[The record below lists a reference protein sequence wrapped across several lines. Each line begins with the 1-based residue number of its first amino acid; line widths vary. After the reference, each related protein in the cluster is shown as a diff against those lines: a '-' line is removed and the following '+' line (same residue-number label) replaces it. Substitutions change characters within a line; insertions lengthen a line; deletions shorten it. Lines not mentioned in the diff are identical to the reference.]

1 MKDRLKALVAA
12 VKYCRYEMPGETA
25 AQREARDLS
34 MASAL
39 SALKTGI
46 AEIEPYYE
54 QRVAQSSASGFRQAI
69 ARVELR
75 TLLADANSLV
85 KLVEDSRASEAGQSR
100 ASAVF

>member
-12 VKYCRYEMPGETA
+12 VKHCRYGMPGETVS
-25 AQREARDLS
+25 QREARDLS

-46 AEIEPYYE
+46 AEIELVYE
-54 QRVAQSSASGFRQAI
+54 QSVAQSKASYFRKTI

-75 TLLADANSLV
+75 TLLADAKSLV
-85 KLVEDSRASEAGQSR
+85 KLVEESKAKEAGQSR
-100 ASAVF
+100 ESAVF